1 MSSRNATA
9 SWSGYAHQGKVGLL
23 VALRKINE
31 LKCTGLNAYRL
42 ELETQEDA
50 KITQGANVIE
60 VHQVKALMDAD
71 TIGSYT
77 KALCVYEACTGH
89 NYLHTICEITNWGN
103 LTATQNK
110 ENVLRYP
117 YTTTK
122 DYCGLDEI
130 DQYIFDEIKAILSQL
145 SHVEKDNTGWF
156 EGAFREFLALLDER
170 IRTEHQQGNL
180 QTYQIAFGLEEILA
194 LLTNPPSK
202 RNALVCAIRRSIY
215 DRYAEFVRNLAAS
228 AYPAMTHA
236 HEQFVVDI
244 IAEICLL
251 EDDRLEEFL
260 NQIFPAS
267 TQGKTLGTC
276 TLSDDFFISKD
287 FASTFL
293 FTLISIEKQKLIL
306 EDGAFPHYKAG
317 LNYLLTAL
325 QHTPV
330 ECMGVSEKILKNTKL
345 NTTRYETDFIINEQL
360 TGKLSEHARKVIERN
375 GRFIDEKEIEF
386 ITREEAVKT
395 LN

>member
-31 LKCTGLNAYRL
+31 LKCAGLSAYRL

-50 KITQGANVIE
+50 KLIQGAAVIE
-60 VHQVKALMDAD
+60 VHQVKALMDAA

-77 KALCVYEACTGH
+77 KALGAFEACSGL
-89 NYLHTICEITNWGN
+89 NYLHSICEITNWAT
-103 LTATQNK
+103 LTPAQNK
-110 ENVLRYP
+110 ENVVRYP
-117 YTTTK
+117 YSTTK
-122 DYCGLDEI
+122 DYCCLNEI
-130 DQYIFDEIKAILSQL
+130 DQYIFNGIKAALTEL
-145 SHVEKDNTGWF
+145 DHPEKDNQGWF
-156 EGAFREFLALLDER
+156 EGAFREFLALLDEK

-180 QTYQIAFGLEEILA
+180 QTYRIAFGLEEILG

-202 RNALVCAIRRSIY
+202 RNALICAIRRSIFDQY
-215 DRYAEFVRNLAAS
+215 PEFVSNLVDN
-228 AYPAMTHA
+228 AYPPMAAA

-244 IAEICLL
+244 IAQICLL
-251 EDDRLEEFL
+251 DDDRLEEFL

-293 FTLISIEKQKLIL
+293 FTLISIEKQQLTL

-325 QHTPV
+325 QHTPI
-330 ECMGVSEKILKNTKL
+330 ECISVSEKILKNTKL

-360 TGKLSEHARKVIERN
+360 TGKLSDHARKVIARN
-375 GRFIDEKEIEF
+375 GRFMDEKDIEF
-386 ITREEAVKT
+386 ITRDEAVKT
-395 LN
+395 IN